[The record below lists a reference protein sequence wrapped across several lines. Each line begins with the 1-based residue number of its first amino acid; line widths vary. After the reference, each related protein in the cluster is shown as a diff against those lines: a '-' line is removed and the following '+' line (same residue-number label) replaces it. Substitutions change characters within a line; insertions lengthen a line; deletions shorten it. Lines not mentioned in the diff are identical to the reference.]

1 VALRKENKMKKRLT
15 IFILAAALVM
25 SLPMA
30 ASAAELGTGASDP
43 VVTAVEDGSNGT
55 RSVSSSNIG
64 ATRNSPTSGTVNAYA
79 AFSGTATKAICFI
92 YLQELYNGS
101 WRAATGVTNS
111 YSKTVYNAN
120 SITAGKTFT
129 LISGK
134 TYRAKIVFTD
144 TIGGTTYNKTRYT
157 GSF

>member
-1 VALRKENKMKKRLT
+1 M
-15 IFILAAALVM
+15 AAALVL

-30 ASAAELGTGASDP
+30 VSAAELGGATDP
-43 VVTAVEDGSNGT
+43 VATAVGEAGDNT
-55 RSVSSSNIG
+55 RSVSSSTIG
-64 ATRNSPTSGTVNAYA
+64 ADRLSSTSGNVTAYA
-79 AFSGTATKAICFI
+79 TFSGTATSATCYM

-101 WRAATGVTNS
+101 WRTATGLTTTS
-111 YSKTVYNAN
+111 YKKTVYNAN

-129 LISGK
+129 LKSGK

-144 TIGGTTYNKTRYT
+144 TIGGTTYTKTRYT

>member
-1 VALRKENKMKKRLT
+1 MV
-15 IFILAAALVM
+15 AALVL

-30 ASAAELGTGASDP
+30 VSAAEIGSATDP
-43 VVTAVEDGSNGT
+43 VATAVSEAEAGA
-55 RSVSSSNIG
+55 RSVSSSNVG
-64 ATRNSPTSGTVNAYA
+64 ASRLSSTSGSVSAYA
-79 AFSGTATKAICFI
+79 TFSGTASKAVCLI
-92 YLQELYNGS
+92 YLQESYNGS

-129 LISGK
+129 LKSGK
-134 TYRAKIVFTD
+134 VYRAKVVFTD
-144 TIGGTTYNKTRYT
+144 TIGGTTYTKTRYT

>member
-1 VALRKENKMKKRLT
+1 M
-15 IFILAAALVM
+15 ILVMAAALVL

-30 ASAAELGTGASDP
+30 VSAAEIGEATDP
-43 VVTAVEDGSNGT
+43 VATAVSEAEAGA
-55 RSVSSSNIG
+55 RSVSSSSIG
-64 ATRNSPTSGTVNAYA
+64 ATRHSATSGSVDAYA
-79 AFSGTATKAICFI
+79 TFSGTASKAVCFI

-129 LISGK
+129 LKSGK
-134 TYRAKIVFTD
+134 TYRAQIVFTD
-144 TIGGTTYNKTRYT
+144 TIGGTTYTKTRYT

>member
-1 VALRKENKMKKRLT
+1 MKKRLT

-64 ATRNSPTSGTVNAYA
+64 ATRHSPTSGTVNAYTH
-79 AFSGTATKAICFI
+79 FSGTATKAVCYI
-92 YLQELYNGS
+92 YLQESYNGS
-101 WRAATGVTNS
+101 WRTATGVPTTT
-111 YSKTVYNAN
+111 YTKTVYNAN

-134 TYRAKIVFTD
+134 TYRAKIVFND
-144 TIGGTTYNKTRYT
+144 TIGGTTYTKTRYT

>member
-1 VALRKENKMKKRLT
+1 MKKRLM
-15 IFILAAALVM
+15 ILVMVAALVL

-30 ASAAELGTGASDP
+30 VSAAEIGSATDP
-43 VVTAVEDGSNGT
+43 VATAVSEAEAGA
-55 RSVSSSNIG
+55 RSVSSSNVG
-64 ATRNSPTSGTVNAYA
+64 ASRLSSTSGSVSAYA
-79 AFSGTATKAICFI
+79 TFSGTASKAVCLI
-92 YLQELYNGS
+92 YLQESYNGS

-129 LISGK
+129 LKSGK
-134 TYRAKIVFTD
+134 VYRAKVVFTD
-144 TIGGTTYNKTRYT
+144 TIGGTTYTKTRYT